1 MASRAMWRQ
10 YGRMTGK
17 NWLTDQLAGMETML
31 ISTLLSRRIPR
42 AIACSHNFR
51 AEDGSRSIGL
61 RIIARFLYA
70 RKFRRTRAIYGL
82 YTRATARK
90 PLSLQRVAQR
100 SLMVAASLAKM

>member
-1 MASRAMWRQ
+1 MANRAMWRQ
-10 YGRMTGK
+10 CGRMTGK
-17 NWLTDQLAGMETML
+17 NWLTDQPAGMETML

-70 RKFRRTRAIYGL
+70 RKFRRTRAICGL
-82 YTRATARK
+82 YGVLRRERGAGVITTGQLFISCKLVR
-90 PLSLQRVAQR
+90 
-100 SLMVAASLAKM
+100 